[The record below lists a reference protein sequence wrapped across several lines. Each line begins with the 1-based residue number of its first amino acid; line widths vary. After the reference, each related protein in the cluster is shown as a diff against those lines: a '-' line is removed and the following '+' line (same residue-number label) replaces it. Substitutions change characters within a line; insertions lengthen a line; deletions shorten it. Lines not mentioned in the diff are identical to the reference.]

1 MVYVS
6 SILTLSLKKLEIMI
20 VTCKKCKKDLT
31 YNAVQM
37 LYNKHIL
44 DGYKC
49 YDSSGKEIKF
59 KVIEIC
65 KCK

>member
-1 MVYVS
+1 
-6 SILTLSLKKLEIMI
+6 MI

-65 KCK
+65 KCN